1 MNFLRNLLASVLGTI
16 TAVFILFFMSMF
28 LLVLVSSSESKP
40 KTIKENSIL
49 EFNLSSILQDKAPS
63 TTADPF
69 SGMMDVS
76 VGMDQLLNA
85 IAAAK
90 TDSKIKGISIRNNF
104 MGAGISQL
112 QRLRNALLSFKQSGK
127 PIYAYADIYSQGSY
141 YLATVADTITMNSQG
156 SLLLGGL
163 TSEVMYYKDF
173 QDKTGLKM
181 EVIRQGEYKSAV
193 EPYLYNEMSD
203 QNREQLRVLLGGLWS
218 ELSADI
224 AASRPFSELELDQI
238 IHSLGSSTPTK
249 ALKNNLVDLLVTKD
263 QYDSLLKVKMN
274 LSLPNKIKKV
284 SVLDYAASLSKA
296 TTAEDKIAVIYA
308 QGAIQPGYG
317 SHEYIGEKMM
327 IEAIEKAINRSSVKA
342 LVLRIDSP
350 GGSSLISEN
359 IYQALV
365 KAKQEKPIVV
375 SMGDVAASGGY
386 YIALASD
393 YIFATPTTITGS
405 IGVFG
410 TIPNASGLVE
420 DLGIRTQQVSTHGAP
435 LHYSPFAPMSDSF
448 RAYMQESIAF
458 VYQSFL
464 ERVSKAR
471 AMSVTE
477 VDQLAQGRVWIASDA
492 LSNGLIDEI
501 GELEDAIAY
510 AANLVDVTD
519 YSVVD
524 YPYYK
529 SPFELFIED
538 ISSMSISISN
548 FSKLKTLSDDPSE
561 LLKELFSV
569 PVEQRIYTKMP
580 YTIYLD

>member
-90 TDSKIKGISIRNNF
+90 TDPKIKGISIRNNF

-249 ALKNNLVDLLVTKD
+249 ALKNNLVDLLLTKD

-284 SVLDYAASLSKA
+284 SVLDYASSLSKA
-296 TTAEDKIAVIYA
+296 TTAEDKIAVLYA

-529 SPFELFIED
+529 SPFELFLED

>member
-90 TDSKIKGISIRNNF
+90 TDPKIKGISIRNNF

-249 ALKNNLVDLLVTKD
+249 ALKNNLVDLLLTKD

-296 TTAEDKIAVIYA
+296 TTAEDKIAVLYA

-529 SPFELFIED
+529 SPFELFLED

>member
-90 TDSKIKGISIRNNF
+90 TDPKIKGISIRNNF

-249 ALKNNLVDLLVTKD
+249 ALKNNLVDLLLTKD

-296 TTAEDKIAVIYA
+296 TTAEDKIAVLYA

-420 DLGIRTQQVSTHGAP
+420 DLGIHTQQVSTHGAP

-529 SPFELFIED
+529 SPFELFLED

-561 LLKELFSV
+561 LLKELFSI

>member
-49 EFNLSSILQDKAPS
+49 EFNLSSILQDKSPS

-90 TDSKIKGISIRNNF
+90 TDPKIKGISIRNNF

-249 ALKNNLVDLLVTKD
+249 ALKNNLVDLLLTKD

-296 TTAEDKIAVIYA
+296 TTAEDKIAVLYA

-393 YIFATPTTITGS
+393 YIFATPTTITGL

>member
-90 TDSKIKGISIRNNF
+90 TDPKIKGISIRNNF

-249 ALKNNLVDLLVTKD
+249 ALKNNLVDLLLTKD

-296 TTAEDKIAVIYA
+296 TTAEDKIAVLYA

-420 DLGIRTQQVSTHGAP
+420 DLGIHTQQVSTHGAP

-477 VDQLAQGRVWIASDA
+477 VDQLAKGRVWIASDA

-529 SPFELFIED
+529 SPFELFLED
-538 ISSMSISISN
+538 LSSMSISISN

>member
-90 TDSKIKGISIRNNF
+90 TDPKIKGISIRNNF

-249 ALKNNLVDLLVTKD
+249 ALKNNLVDLLLTKD

-296 TTAEDKIAVIYA
+296 TTAEDKIAVLYA

-529 SPFELFIED
+529 SPFELFLED

-561 LLKELFSV
+561 LLKELFSI

>member
-49 EFNLSSILQDKAPS
+49 EFNLSSILQDKSPS

-90 TDSKIKGISIRNNF
+90 TDPKIKGISIRNNF

-249 ALKNNLVDLLVTKD
+249 ALKNNLVDLLLTKD

-296 TTAEDKIAVIYA
+296 TTAEDKIAVLYA

-464 ERVSKAR
+464 ERVGKAR

-529 SPFELFIED
+529 SPFELFLED

>member
-90 TDSKIKGISIRNNF
+90 TDPKIKGISIRNNF

-420 DLGIRTQQVSTHGAP
+420 DLGIHTQQVSTHGAP

-529 SPFELFIED
+529 SPFELFLED

>member
-49 EFNLSSILQDKAPS
+49 EFNLSSILQDKSPS

-90 TDSKIKGISIRNNF
+90 TDPKIKGISIRNNF

-249 ALKNNLVDLLVTKD
+249 ALKNNLVDLLLTKD

-284 SVLDYAASLSKA
+284 SVLDYASSLSKA

-580 YTIYLD
+580 YEIYID

>member
-90 TDSKIKGISIRNNF
+90 TDPKIKGISIRNNF

-249 ALKNNLVDLLVTKD
+249 ALKNNLVDLLLTKD

-284 SVLDYAASLSKA
+284 SVLDYASSLSKA
-296 TTAEDKIAVIYA
+296 TTAEDKIAVLYA

-529 SPFELFIED
+529 SPFELFLED
-538 ISSMSISISN
+538 ISAMSISISN

>member
-90 TDSKIKGISIRNNF
+90 TDPKIKGISIRNNF

-249 ALKNNLVDLLVTKD
+249 ALKNNLVDLLLTKD

-529 SPFELFIED
+529 SPFELFLED

-548 FSKLKTLSDDPSE
+548 FSKLKTLNDDPSE

>member
-90 TDSKIKGISIRNNF
+90 TDPKIKGISIRNNF

-249 ALKNNLVDLLVTKD
+249 ALKNNLVDLLLTKD

-529 SPFELFIED
+529 SPFELFLED

>member
-90 TDSKIKGISIRNNF
+90 TDPKIKGISIRNNF

-284 SVLDYAASLSKA
+284 SVLDYASSLSKA
-296 TTAEDKIAVIYA
+296 TTAEDKIAVLYA

-464 ERVSKAR
+464 ERVGKAR

-529 SPFELFIED
+529 SPFELFLED

>member
-90 TDSKIKGISIRNNF
+90 TDPKIKGISIRNNF

-249 ALKNNLVDLLVTKD
+249 ALKNNLVDLLLTKD

-296 TTAEDKIAVIYA
+296 TTAEDKIAVLYA

>member
-90 TDSKIKGISIRNNF
+90 TDPKIKGISIRNNF

-296 TTAEDKIAVIYA
+296 TTAEDKIAVLYA

-529 SPFELFIED
+529 SPFELFLED

>member
-49 EFNLSSILQDKAPS
+49 EFNHSSILQDKAPS

-90 TDSKIKGISIRNNF
+90 TDPKIKGISIRNNF

-249 ALKNNLVDLLVTKD
+249 ALKNNLVDLLLTKD

-296 TTAEDKIAVIYA
+296 TTAEDKIAVLYA

-420 DLGIRTQQVSTHGAP
+420 DLGIHTQQVSTHGAP

-529 SPFELFIED
+529 SPFELFLED

>member
-90 TDSKIKGISIRNNF
+90 TDPKIKGISIRNNF

-141 YLATVADTITMNSQG
+141 YLATVADTISMNSQG

-249 ALKNNLVDLLVTKD
+249 ALKNNLVDLLLTKD

-296 TTAEDKIAVIYA
+296 TTAEDKIAVLYA

-420 DLGIRTQQVSTHGAP
+420 DLGIHTQQVSTHGAP

-529 SPFELFIED
+529 SPFELFLED

>member
-49 EFNLSSILQDKAPS
+49 EFNLSSILQDKSPS

-90 TDSKIKGISIRNNF
+90 TDPKIKGISIRNNF

-405 IGVFG
+405 IGVCG

>member
-296 TTAEDKIAVIYA
+296 TTAEDKIAVLYA

-420 DLGIRTQQVSTHGAP
+420 DLGIHTQQVSTHGAP

-529 SPFELFIED
+529 SPFELFLED

>member
-49 EFNLSSILQDKAPS
+49 EFNHSSILQDKAPS

-90 TDSKIKGISIRNNF
+90 TDPKIKGISIRNNF

-296 TTAEDKIAVIYA
+296 TTAEDKIAVLYA

-420 DLGIRTQQVSTHGAP
+420 DLGIHTQQVSTHGAP

-529 SPFELFIED
+529 SPFELFLED
-538 ISSMSISISN
+538 ISSMSVSISN
-548 FSKLKTLSDDPSE
+548 FSKLKTLSDGPSE

-580 YTIYLD
+580 YEIYID

>member
-1 MNFLRNLLASVLGTI
+1 MNFLRNLLASVLGTF

-90 TDSKIKGISIRNNF
+90 TDPKIKGISIRNNF

-249 ALKNNLVDLLVTKD
+249 ALKNNLVDLLLTKD

-296 TTAEDKIAVIYA
+296 TTAEDKIAVLYA

-410 TIPNASGLVE
+410 TIPNVSGLVE
-420 DLGIRTQQVSTHGAP
+420 DLGIHTQQVSTHGAP

-529 SPFELFIED
+529 SPFELFLED
-538 ISSMSISISN
+538 LSSMSISISN

>member
-90 TDSKIKGISIRNNF
+90 TDPKIKGISIRNNF

-249 ALKNNLVDLLVTKD
+249 ALKNNLVDLLLTKD